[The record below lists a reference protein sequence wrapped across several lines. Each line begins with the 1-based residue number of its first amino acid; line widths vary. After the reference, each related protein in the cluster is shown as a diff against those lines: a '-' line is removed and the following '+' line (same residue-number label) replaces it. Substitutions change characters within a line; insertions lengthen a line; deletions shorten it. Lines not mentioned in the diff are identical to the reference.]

1 MNKQD
6 FLAALEEGL
15 AGLPRDEIDGRLAF
29 YGEMID
35 DRVEDGLSEEE
46 AVEGI
51 GPVKDVV
58 AQITSEIPLTKL
70 VRERVRGK
78 RALKGWE
85 IALIVIGSP
94 VWAPLLLSLL
104 AVIFTLYI
112 VLWVLVAVLY
122 VVAASFAVSAVGCA
136 AGAAVQFAQGQPAG
150 GFLMIGTGLFLAGL
164 SILLFKL
171 SVVSTKGAARLLKKI
186 ITGIKSLFIGKEK
199 TK

>member
-78 RALKGWE
+78 RALKGW
-85 IALIVIGSP
+85 
-94 VWAPLLLSLL
+94 
-104 AVIFTLYI
+104 
-112 VLWVLVAVLY
+112 
-122 VVAASFAVSAVGCA
+122 
-136 AGAAVQFAQGQPAG
+136 
-150 GFLMIGTGLFLAGL
+150 
-164 SILLFKL
+164 
-171 SVVSTKGAARLLKKI
+171 
-186 ITGIKSLFIGKEK
+186 
-199 TK
+199 